1 MTSYPQPPAPFGA
14 PASIAAELRS
24 FRRNADDWE
33 TDQAISAIE
42 KAESSGTAEA
52 ESEDGIGHH
61 AEEKIAAL
69 ARRLSKVSR
78 QSSSFPDDGTNT
90 FLDPTGDTT
99 LDPNSDHFSSRKWVK
114 NLLQVTSSDP
124 ERYPRRTAGVS
135 FRNLSAFGYGTAADY
150 QMDVANMWL
159 KGLGWLRSAMGWG
172 KKVRIDILRDFEGYI
187 RSGEMLV
194 VLGRPGS
201 GCSTF
206 LKTIAGETHGLWLD
220 EGKDIQYQGISWDE
234 MHSRFRG
241 EVIYQA
247 ETEIHFPQ
255 LSAGETLLFAA
266 KARAPSNRFPG
277 VSRDQYAE
285 HMRDVVMAM
294 LGLSHTMNTKVGDQF
309 IR

>member
-1 MTSYPQPPAPFGA
+1 MASHPQAPAPFGA
-14 PASIAAELRS
+14 PAAIAAELGSFGRS
-24 FRRNADDWE
+24 VDDSA
-33 TDQAISAIE
+33 TDQDITSVE
-42 KAESSGTAEA
+42 KAESSGTAGA
-52 ESEDGIGHH
+52 ESEEGVGRH
-61 AEEKIAAL
+61 AEEKINAL
-69 ARRLSKVSR
+69 ARGLSKASR
-78 QSSSFPDDGTNT
+78 RSSSFPDDGTNT
-90 FLDPTGDTT
+90 FLDPTGDPS
-99 LDPNSDHFSSRKWVK
+99 LDPNSEQFNSRKWVK
-114 NLLQVTSSDP
+114 NLLRVTSSDP
-124 ERYPRRTAGVS
+124 DRFPRRTAGVS

-159 KGLGWLRSAMGWG
+159 KGLGWLRSIMGYG
-172 KKVRIDILRDFEGYI
+172 KKVRIDILREFEGYV

-206 LKTIAGETHGLWLD
+206 LKTIAGETHGMWLD
-220 EGKDIQYQGISWDE
+220 EGKDIQYEGVSWDE

-255 LSAGETLLFAA
+255 MTAGDTLLFAA
-266 KARAPSNRFPG
+266 QARAPSNRFPG